1 MLPKERQ
8 NVEIEK
14 THGDPLHS
22 FNQAVTQ
29 NCSDFLGTAVVEQ
42 FNRKQSVVCIPV

>member
-1 MLPKERQ
+1 VPKERQ

-22 FNQAVTQ
+22 FNQAVTP
-29 NCSDFLGTAVVEQ
+29 NCSDFLGTAL
-42 FNRKQSVVCIPV
+42 I